1 MNVTTKEPY
10 KAGMMKIITIIQ
22 NTPAWPEAS
31 SWQANNIW
39 FGIKKTWGCKVLC
52 LLLNRHPQATPCE
65 GQVTQKAEL
74 LSISHYPCDRVA
86 TQGTR
91 PILTFHTGAR
101 PSKNFYPTGYFHI
114 HLCKAPQTVA
124 PKTRYW
130 NYEILHSPF
139 FFGKR
144 AYFWLTIFK
153 WQASSRGGIFQV

>member
-1 MNVTTKEPY
+1 MDDEN
-10 KAGMMKIITIIQ
+10 
-22 NTPAWPEAS
+22 S
-31 SWQANNIW
+31 NNYSQYMDRGLLLTSQQYLIW
-39 FGIKKTWGCKVLC
+39 NKTRGRKVPC

-114 HLCKAPQTVA
+114 HLCKAPQTVES
-124 PKTRYW
+124 KKRY
-130 NYEILHSPF
+130 
-139 FFGKR
+139 
-144 AYFWLTIFK
+144 
-153 WQASSRGGIFQV
+153 